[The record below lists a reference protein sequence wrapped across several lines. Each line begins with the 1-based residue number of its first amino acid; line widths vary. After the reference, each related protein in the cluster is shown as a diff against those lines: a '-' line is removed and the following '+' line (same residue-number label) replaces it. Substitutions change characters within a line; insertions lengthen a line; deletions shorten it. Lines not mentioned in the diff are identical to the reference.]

1 MRKND
6 LIYISSFA
14 VASFLIFLGLFFL
27 LQNLNL
33 MQLNIEEII
42 TFWPILLIIWG
53 ITLLKVPELLKY
65 ILSSLSGV
73 LLALVIITS
82 INTLKRDIFDI
93 EDDLE
98 LNTNTIL
105 SNEIY
110 SIPIDSNI
118 TNYKLE
124 IKSGSSSILIN
135 SLDTLKDL
143 LLTNAT
149 NESYDYNNNQKI
161 YDLTFNP
168 LNSVDDK
175 SIGKLFLN
183 ENLIYDLEISSGASK
198 MEVNLSNSKVKNFDL
213 EAGVSTIK
221 ITLGDKV
228 DTTFV
233 NLSLGA
239 AKLKIDFPKS
249 SNCIINTESALT
261 NKNFKKFIKT
271 NNNQYKYIAENS
283 NKYIFIKY
291 EGAISTIYIEP
302 Y

>member
-1 MRKND
+1 MKRTG
-6 LIYISSFA
+6 LFW
-14 VASFLIFLGLFFL
+14 ASFLIFLGLFFL

-33 MQLNIEEII
+33 FQININEIVI
-42 TFWPILLIIWG
+42 FWPILLIIWG
-53 ITLLKVPELLKY
+53 ITLLNVPEFLKY

-73 LLALVIITS
+73 LLALVIITFINS
-82 INTLKRDIFDI
+82 IKKDIFDI
-93 EDDLE
+93 DDDLK
-98 LNTNTIL
+98 LSNNTIL

-118 TNYKLE
+118 INYKLE
-124 IKSGSSSILIN
+124 IKSGSASILIN

-149 NESYDYNNNQKI
+149 IKSYDYDNNQKI
-161 YDLTFNP
+161 YELTYNP
-168 LNSVDDK
+168 LNSVNDE

-183 ENLIYDLEISSGASK
+183 ENLIYDFDISSGASK

-221 ITLGDKV
+221 ITIGDKV
-228 DTTFV
+228 DTTYV

-271 NNNQYKYIAENS
+271 NNNQYKYNVENS

>member
-1 MRKND
+1 MKPIG
-6 LIYISSFA
+6 LFW
-14 VASFLIFLGLFFL
+14 ASFLIFLGIFFL

-33 MQLNIEEII
+33 LQININEII
-42 TFWPILLIIWG
+42 IFWPILLIVWG

-65 ILSSLSGV
+65 ILSSLSGFF
-73 LLALVIITS
+73 LALVIITTT
-82 INTLKRDIFDI
+82 NTIKKDIFNI
-93 EDDLE
+93 DDDFKLS
-98 LNTNTIL
+98 TKAIL

-110 SIPIDSNI
+110 SIPVDSNI
-118 TNYKLE
+118 THYKLE
-124 IKSGSSSILIN
+124 IKSGSASILVN
-135 SLDTLKDL
+135 SLDTLNDL

-149 NESYDYNNNQKI
+149 NESFDYNYNQKI
-161 YDLTFNP
+161 YKLTFDP
-168 LNSVDDK
+168 LNSFDET

-183 ENLIYDLEISSGASK
+183 ENLLYDLDISSGASK
-198 MEVNLSNSKVKNFDL
+198 IEVNLSNTKVKDFDL

-233 NLSLGA
+233 NLSSGA
-239 AKLKIDFPKS
+239 AKLKINFPKS
-249 SNCIINTESALT
+249 SNCIIITESALT

-271 NNNQYKYIAENS
+271 NNNQYKYIVENS

-291 EGAISTIYIEP
+291 EGAISTFYVEP

>member
-1 MRKND
+1 MKPTGM
-6 LIYISSFA
+6 FWA
-14 VASFLIFLGLFFL
+14 TFLIFLGVFFL

-33 MQLNIEEII
+33 MHLNLEEIV

-53 ITLLKVPELLKY
+53 ITLLKVPELLKN
-65 ILSSLSGV
+65 IFSSLLGV

-82 INTLKRDIFDI
+82 INSIKRDIFDI
-93 EDDLE
+93 DDDLE

-124 IKSGSSSILIN
+124 IKSGSASILIN

-143 LLTNAT
+143 LLTSAT
-149 NESYDYNNNQKI
+149 NESNDYNSYQKI
-161 YDLTFNP
+161 YELTFNP

-183 ENLIYDLEISSGASK
+183 ENLIYDFDISSGASK
-198 MEVNLSNSKVKNFDL
+198 MDINLSNSKVKNFDL

-221 ITLGDKV
+221 LILGDKV

-261 NKNFKKFIKT
+261 NKNFKKFTKT

-291 EGAISTIYIEP
+291 EGAISTVYVEP

>member
-1 MRKND
+1 MKPTGM
-6 LIYISSFA
+6 FWA
-14 VASFLIFLGLFFL
+14 TFLIFLGVFFL

-33 MQLNIEEII
+33 MHLNLEEIV

-53 ITLLKVPELLKY
+53 ITLLKVPELLKN
-65 ILSSLSGV
+65 IFSSLLGV

-82 INTLKRDIFDI
+82 INSIKRDIFDI
-93 EDDLE
+93 DDDLE

-124 IKSGSSSILIN
+124 IKSGSASILIN

-149 NESYDYNNNQKI
+149 NESNDYNSYQKI
-161 YDLTFNP
+161 YELTFNP

-183 ENLIYDLEISSGASK
+183 ENLIYDFDISSGASK
-198 MEVNLSNSKVKNFDL
+198 MDINLSNSKVKNFDL

-221 ITLGDKV
+221 LILGDKV

-249 SNCIINTESALT
+249 SNCIITTESAST
-261 NKNFKKFIKT
+261 NINFKKFTKT
-271 NNNQYKYIAENS
+271 NNNQYKYIVENS

-291 EGAISTIYIEP
+291 EGAISTIYVEP

>member
-1 MRKND
+1 MKPTG
-6 LIYISSFA
+6 LFW
-14 VASFLIFLGLFFL
+14 ASFLIFLGLFFL

-33 MQLNIEEII
+33 FQININEIVI
-42 TFWPILLIIWG
+42 FWPILLIIWG
-53 ITLLKVPELLKY
+53 ITLLNVPEFLKY

-73 LLALVIITS
+73 LLALVIITFINS
-82 INTLKRDIFDI
+82 IKKDIFDI
-93 EDDLE
+93 DDDLK
-98 LNTNTIL
+98 LSNNTIL

-118 TNYKLE
+118 INYKLE
-124 IKSGSSSILIN
+124 IKSGSASILIN

-149 NESYDYNNNQKI
+149 IKSYDYDNNQKI
-161 YDLTFNP
+161 YELTYNP
-168 LNSVDDK
+168 LNSVNDE

-183 ENLIYDLEISSGASK
+183 ENLIYDFDISSGASK

-221 ITLGDKV
+221 ITIGDKV
-228 DTTFV
+228 DTTYV

-271 NNNQYKYIAENS
+271 NNNQYKYNVENS